1 MESRYS
7 LQELDHLRIL
17 IICAVDREFAAHHA
31 AHVQPHQL
39 LDLLQTCMGLPRV
52 VSPAQMLMPC
62 EAAAQAWQHHLDT
75 QDIIRYL
82 LLLPHAA
89 TKSTHK
95 TCSLCRPHSNP
106 SSAVVLYTASFLAA
120 RKLILELAHPKCA
133 EVLKMW
139 KSFVWDRSGAVSTD
153 TFRGGVYSCIAFS
166 LLMPHFSEANLTH
179 VRLIEDGIPDLTKHL
194 LQFLDDAD
202 LRDSKEAAK
211 LNETLLQSVQP
222 YLPPCGSRGLGQLL
236 LGRPHLLNFL
246 IAVADDLSKRHL
258 LPAKL
263 STQTD
268 TDEMDIDRDSP
279 RKRDFGTERQKAV
292 MPRRD
297 LALDMWSGTFYR
309 VTLGKLALISATGA
323 AANLVEYVP
332 PKFVDYLLD
341 LSMQDILCSR
351 RLMLEMIASD
361 LILDDATACRILE
374 HLAEILSSNEFGRCE
389 VALQTC
395 LDVMAGLWRLWS
407 DANGGDVDDIASQI
421 YHWTITKALEKEL
434 ASPEVQKSIARLL
447 LLLIRENQDYGNKL
461 DLASPRSSL
470 LNLLRNSNIY
480 VKFYIGSNLPQI
492 FGLFL
497 LKDHDAMFVDI
508 QEVLPRD
515 ADWTEGILLRL
526 FVFAK
531 LASNWPNLLRRC
543 IYHIFET
550 AGMIPASIDHSSRCL
565 EEISADLQVEG
576 PRKLFAL
583 FAPQVLYTW
592 LEKEQI
598 DSIPFSIFGFASL
611 RELAEDAQ
619 EEATALMIMRGQDD
633 AVERLAS
640 VLEISESEVIRRSF
654 TKVIAYSIA
663 HDISTPPKSSDEKH
677 LTGEARVRK
686 KLGSEPFYESLNLHF
701 ADILAVMFN
710 IVDQE
715 GDVEKYFT
723 KNAGLAHAGDIMKTI
738 KSLSSSDTKLPTN
751 QQPVFRVKFLA
762 AEIQHLC
769 KRTQYDTT
777 ALYTPALVTS
787 IARMLLNT
795 IHAALGSLHACSVL
809 RKLRLVISL
818 AGESAVNGY
827 PLEMLLQSVRPYIT
841 DTECADDAIGIMQY
855 LMSCGNNHLQK
866 APDFV
871 AGLALT
877 TLGSLRVFLDSQK
890 ASTTQESQHNATM
903 NKAQKLRL
911 WMGEYVSKYDSSSL
925 SKELRL
931 RFNAIMES
939 ALEIQSVGNAEG
951 STPESNLLM
960 QLLEDEKG
968 LCLLSRPAR
977 DLVLQ
982 MLSTGFRSPSTYRT
996 DVLGNDDKSKSYA
1009 GVIWKSCRGSENKEY
1024 LSWAARVLGRAFASS
1039 GHIHEELL
1047 RESTLFQV
1055 RELSSSSDQIEDPRT
1070 CLLRLLRELT
1080 LGYDPRTTGLAE
1092 TALRDIM
1099 TTSDE
1104 SQISAS
1110 TVCIPESLRIA
1121 SMWCPYN
1128 IPPSDTAER
1137 IRVIELMGDVFNI
1150 DTISEE
1156 HWLRDFSVVVAQ
1168 SVRGDILLAA
1178 LVPILREVKG
1188 FADRAFPFVLHLVL
1202 SAHPQDQQ
1210 ISRRKLSK
1218 VFVDWF
1224 AKSEAAGKNNLRML
1238 LNSILYLRTQPL
1250 PGEKSSA
1257 DRAQWL
1263 EIDYL
1268 KAATAAAHCGMF
1280 KTSLLF
1286 VEEFCSQ
1293 PVKSSR
1299 RSAVSKDLSEQVEFP
1314 TEVLLTIFENVDDP
1328 DMYYGV
1334 QQKASL
1340 DTILA
1345 RFEYEKDGPK
1355 SLSFR
1360 GAKYDSHIRRHDPE
1374 STRDVQSLVK
1384 ALDVLNLSGLS
1395 HSLLQA
1401 QQTVGMTPESLESM
1415 FHTARKLEQWDIPV
1429 PSTCTNN
1436 AVTIYKAYQA
1446 VDTAD
1451 DQISILQA
1459 VNEGLEYTMRHLA
1472 REDMSASALHGS
1484 LQTLAALVEI
1494 DEVLSSNG
1502 SEQFE
1507 DMEKRFQSRSEWMR
1521 IGRQVNSLLC
1531 FYCFG

>member
-1 MESRYS
+1 
-7 LQELDHLRIL
+7 
-17 IICAVDREFAAHHA
+17 
-31 AHVQPHQL
+31 
-39 LDLLQTCMGLPRV
+39 MGLPRV
-52 VSPAQMLMPC
+52 VSPVQMLMPC

-75 QDIIRYL
+75 QDVIRYL
-82 LLLPHAA
+82 LLLPQTTA
-89 TKSTHK
+89 KSTQG
-95 TCSLCRPHSNP
+95 TCSLCRPRSN
-106 SSAVVLYTASFLAA
+106 SSNAMVLYTASFLAA

-133 EVLKMW
+133 EVLKTW
-139 KSFVWDRSGAVSTD
+139 KSFVWDRSSAVSTD
-153 TFRGGVYSCIAFS
+153 TFRSGVYSCITLS
-166 LLMPHFSEANLTH
+166 LLMPHFSEASLIQ
-179 VRLIEDGIPDLTKHL
+179 VRLIEDGLSELTGQL

-222 YLPPCGSRGLGQLL
+222 YLPPCGSSGFRQLL
-236 LGRPHLLNFL
+236 VGRPHLLNFL

-258 LPAKL
+258 LPAEL
-263 STQTD
+263 STQAD

-279 RKRDFGTERQKAV
+279 RREDFQTERQKTV
-292 MPRRD
+292 MPRRN
-297 LALDMWSGTFYR
+297 LALDMWPGTFYR
-309 VTLGKLALISATGA
+309 VTMGKLALMTAAGTATD
-323 AANLVEYVP
+323 LVEYVP
-332 PKFVDYLLD
+332 HKFVDYLLD

-351 RLMLEMIASD
+351 RLMQEIIGSD
-361 LILDDATACRILE
+361 LILEDTTACRILE

-407 DANGGDVDDIASQI
+407 DSNGGDVDDIASQI

-447 LLLIRENQDYGNKL
+447 LLLIRENQDYGKKL

-470 LNLLRNSNIY
+470 LNLLKNSNIH
-480 VKFYIGSNLPQI
+480 VKFYIGSNLPQF

-515 ADWTEGILLRL
+515 ADWMEGILLRL

-531 LASNWPNLLRRC
+531 LASSWPNLLRRC

-565 EEISADLQVEG
+565 EDISTDLKVKG

-598 DSIPFSIFGFASL
+598 DSIPFSIFGFSSL

-633 AVERLAS
+633 AVGKLAS

-663 HDISTPPKSSDEKH
+663 HDISTPPKSSDEKQ

-686 KLGSEPFYESLNLHF
+686 KLGSESFYESLNLHF
-701 ADILAVMFN
+701 ADILAVLFN

-715 GDVEKYFT
+715 GDIEKYLT
-723 KNAGLAHAGDIMKTI
+723 KHTDLAYAVNIMKII
-738 KSLSSSDTKLPTN
+738 KSLGSSDTKLPAN
-751 QQPVFRVKFLA
+751 QQPLFRVRFLT

-769 KRTQYDTT
+769 KKTQYDTAT
-777 ALYTPALVTS
+777 LYTPTLVTS
-787 IARMLLNT
+787 IARMLLGT
-795 IHAALGSLHACSVL
+795 IHPALGSLHACSVL

-818 AGESAVNGY
+818 AGESALNGY
-827 PLEMLLQSVRPYIT
+827 PLEMLLQSIRPYIT
-841 DTECADDAIGIMQY
+841 DTECAEDAIGILQY
-855 LMSCGNNHLQK
+855 LMSHGNNHLQK
-866 APDFV
+866 TPDFV

-890 ASTTQESQHNATM
+890 ASTTQESQHKATM

-911 WMGEYVSKYDSSSL
+911 WMGEYISKYDSSSL
-925 SKELRL
+925 SDELRL
-931 RFNAIMES
+931 RFNTIMES
-939 ALEIQSVGNAEG
+939 ALRIQSVGNAED
-951 STPESNLLM
+951 STPESNLLV

-968 LCLLSRPAR
+968 ICLLSRCAR
-977 DLVLQ
+977 ELVLQ
-982 MLSTGFRSPSTYRT
+982 MLSTDFRSPATYRA
-996 DVLGNDDKSKSYA
+996 DVFGNDDMSKSYA
-1009 GVIWKSCRGSENKEY
+1009 GVIWKSCRALENKEY

-1047 RESTLFQV
+1047 RESNLFQV
-1055 RELSSSSDQIEDPRT
+1055 RELAASSEQIEDSRT
-1070 CLLRLLRELT
+1070 YLLRLLRELT

-1104 SQISAS
+1104 SQMSSSI
-1110 TVCIPESLRIA
+1110 VCIPDSLRIA
-1121 SMWCPYN
+1121 SMWYPYN

-1137 IRVIELMGDVFNI
+1137 TRVIELTKDVFSI
-1150 DTISEE
+1150 DNISEE
-1156 HWLRDFSVVVAQ
+1156 YWLRDFSVTVAQ

-1202 SAHPQDQQ
+1202 SAPAQDQH

-1224 AKSEAAGKNNLRML
+1224 ARSEAVGKHNLKML

-1293 PVKSSR
+1293 PAKSSR
-1299 RSAVSKDLSEQVEFP
+1299 RSSAVKDSSEQVELP
-1314 TEVLLTIFENVDDP
+1314 TELLLTIFENVDDP

-1374 STRDVQSLVK
+1374 SARDVQSLIK

-1451 DQISILQA
+1451 NQISILRA
-1459 VNEGLEYTMRHLA
+1459 VDEGLEYTMRHLA
-1472 REDMSASALHGS
+1472 HEDLSASALHGS

-1494 DEVLSSNG
+1494 DEILSSNG
-1502 SEQFE
+1502 SEHFE
-1507 DMEKRFQSRSEWMR
+1507 DMQKRFQTRSEWMK
-1521 IGRQVNSLLC
+1521 IGRQVDNLVH
-1531 FYCFG
+1531 YCLFG